1 MGNNG
6 SSSASRRRHHRSHQ
20 GQPSPQPE
28 ITANRYVF
36 AAATPYPNPN
46 PPHPQYYQYPG
57 YYPQPPPMV
66 GPYPPPY
73 HVGGG
78 VYPAPGNWVNG
89 PHQHHYGAGPV
100 PHHPVTPFVEHQK
113 AVTIRN
119 DVNIKKESLRL
130 EPDEE
135 NPGQFLVAFTFDA
148 TAPGSITVMFFA
160 KENEDCNLTATK
172 DGLPNSDAIS
182 FELGLGQKFRQRCGT
197 GIDFSKIEET
207 ELTNCGDLEIYPLV
221 VKAEA
226 YPLTH
231 NESEG
236 DPVRNSQITKA
247 VFEKK
252 ENGEYQVRVMKQILW
267 VNDMRYELQE
277 IYGIGNVV
285 EGDTEENDSGKEC
298 VICLSEPRDTTVLP
312 CRHMC
317 MCSGC
322 AKALSIQTDR
332 CPICRQPIERLLE
345 IKVSNG
351 PESDA

>member
-46 PPHPQYYQYPG
+46 PPQYYQYPG

-66 GPYPPPY
+66 GSYPPPY

-89 PHQHHYGAGPV
+89 PHHYGAGAGAGAV
-100 PHHPVTPFVEHQK
+100 PHHPVTPLVEHQK

-148 TAPGSITVMFFA
+148 TAPG
-160 KENEDCNLTATK
+160 
-172 DGLPNSDAIS
+172 
-182 FELGLGQKFRQRCGT
+182 
-197 GIDFSKIEET
+197 
-207 ELTNCGDLEIYPLV
+207 
-221 VKAEA
+221 
-226 YPLTH
+226 
-231 NESEG
+231 
-236 DPVRNSQITKA
+236 
-247 VFEKK
+247 
-252 ENGEYQVRVMKQILW
+252 
-267 VNDMRYELQE
+267 RY
-277 IYGIGNVV
+277 Y
-285 EGDTEENDSGKEC
+285 
-298 VICLSEPRDTTVLP
+298 
-312 CRHMC
+312 
-317 MCSGC
+317 
-322 AKALSIQTDR
+322 
-332 CPICRQPIERLLE
+332 
-345 IKVSNG
+345 
-351 PESDA
+351 